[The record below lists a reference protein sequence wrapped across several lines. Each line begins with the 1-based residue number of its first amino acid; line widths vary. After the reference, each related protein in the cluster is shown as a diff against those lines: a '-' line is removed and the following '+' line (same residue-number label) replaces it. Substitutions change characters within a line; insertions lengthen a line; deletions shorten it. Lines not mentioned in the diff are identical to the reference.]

1 MYLGN
6 TYSTESIVEKLL
18 NFHHNF
24 TLIIVGANKN
34 EELWYSMEISN
45 CIGQD

>member
-6 TYSTESIVEKLL
+6 TYFQSTESIVDKLL

-34 EELWYSMEISN
+34 EESGIR
-45 CIGQD
+45 